1 MSATPH
7 QQKARHNSLKGLPQ
21 FNTEQFGQG
30 KHQWA
35 PTSCNNTAI
44 ANVEE
49 PLDVEEIIDVK
60 ELINTKGKELDKG
73 GVDVDGSELAGEMEN
88 ALALSE
94 DEPSPKEALSGE
106 EWVAWIDAIEAE
118 LAQIEKVKA
127 WTPIILPHNA
137 NIIPCWYIF
146 HQKCNE
152 MGHAVCHKARLM
164 VKDFKQQFGVDYI
177 DTFTPPSA
185 KLPPDLK
192 GKPNVATQ
200 WFISVYGSKQGAC
213 DWYAEVKNFFTEL
226 GYSISAADE
235 AVFYKIED
243 DKFTIVTTAINDFSI
258 ITDSAESTNLLIHKQ
273 LTKHF

>member
-1 MSATPH
+1 MKWDMLSATRPDSWLRILNSNLVLTTLILSPH
-7 QQKARHNSLKGLPQ
+7 HLLIHFTDFIILHCSKGSTIHQCDIKNAYLNSRLKDNITLY
-21 FNTEQFGQG
+21 
-30 KHQWA
+30 
-35 PTSCNNTAI
+35 
-44 ANVEE
+44 
-49 PLDVEEIIDVK
+49 
-60 ELINTKGKELDKG
+60 
-73 GVDVDGSELAGEMEN
+73 SELPPKY
-88 ALALSE
+88 E
-94 DEPSPKEALSGE
+94 D
-106 EWVAWIDAIEAE
+106 
-118 LAQIEKVKA
+118 
-127 WTPIILPHNA
+127 
-137 NIIPCWYIF
+137 F
-146 HQKCNE
+146 H
-152 MGHAVCHKARLM
+152 
-164 VKDFKQQFGVDYI
+164 
-177 DTFTPPSA
+177 